1 MSKRVLYIHFI
12 AFLTGLITNMVHP
25 ITPTYIRSLQIDDY
39 MFGIFFATVNLGIF
53 LAAPFWGNLG
63 DNKKRS
69 VIIAIGFLGYGI
81 SQLLFGTF
89 TSAYQIAI
97 VRFTGGVF
105 TAAFQVST
113 IAHLLDEE
121 LVNKKTHVSIYLALV
136 VLGASFGY
144 LIGGSLGEIIA
155 LKKIFY
161 IQAIG
166 SGLMV
171 ILSLFLKDNKKEIK
185 DSKRSAFGSF
195 KALKELDSKLIFLF
209 IVIMIAN
216 ISIIN
221 FSKYIDLYINDLNYT
236 SGVVGQINFVS
247 GFVTIFVTLLI
258 VPRLIN
264 KYESLKIGII
274 SLIFAGFF
282 SVIVF
287 LVPKNQFLY
296 FMYTTFM
303 IYIAFKTIYEP
314 AMINHIN
321 DQKGTTGML
330 MGLRQSAL
338 ALGAVIGPILAGL
351 VYGKINHYLFV
362 ILSILLVVAGIL
374 LIYYQR
380 MSEKK

>member
-144 LIGGSLGEIIA
+144 LIGGSLGEIIT

-185 DSKRSAFGSF
+185 DSKRSAFSSF
-195 KALKELDSKLIFLF
+195 KTLKELDSKLIFLF